1 MLTHFAY
8 TLGRIMIKID
18 FQDPPNCQTLPRAL
32 GDASVTRNTY
42 QAASALHEV
51 GAWAVGEQRIAA

>member
-1 MLTHFAY
+1 
-8 TLGRIMIKID
+8 MIKID